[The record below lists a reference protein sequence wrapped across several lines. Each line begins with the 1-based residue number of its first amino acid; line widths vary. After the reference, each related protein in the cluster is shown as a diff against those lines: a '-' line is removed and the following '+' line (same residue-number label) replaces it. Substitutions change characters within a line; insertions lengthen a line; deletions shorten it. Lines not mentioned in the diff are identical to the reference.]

1 MTLSKG
7 GEPTTERI
15 RFLREAAVVARHST
29 FGCPD
34 PAQTVGLHSHNA
46 LNLLLV
52 LHPEPSLNLIKAVQ
66 WHDAPERYTG
76 DIAAPAKWASPM
88 LVEAVDRLENQI
100 HDYFGTNIELT
111 PDEALWLITVDRLDL
126 LLMAQGRIALGDH
139 RFMQMQVEAA
149 AWFAGHKI
157 PTQVNR
163 FLGAWVP
170 GQRLMDTIPGRPRTS

>member
-15 RFLREAAVVARHST
+15 RFLREAAAVTRCHT
-29 FGCPD
+29 FGAPD
-34 PAQTVGLHSHNA
+34 LAQTVGLHAHNA

-66 WHDAPERYTG
+66 WHDAPERFTG
-76 DIAAPAKWASPM
+76 DIAAPAKWASEK
-88 LVEAVDRLENQI
+88 LVDAIQEIEDRV
-100 HDYFGTNIELT
+100 HAYFGTQVEMT
-111 PDEALWLITVDRLDL
+111 ADEALWLLTVDRLDL
-126 LLMAQGRIALGDH
+126 LLMAQERLVLGDT

-149 AWFAGHKI
+149 AWFASHKI
-157 PTQVNR
+157 PVQVNR
-163 FLGAWVP
+163 FLGAWLP

>member
-15 RFLREAAVVARHST
+15 RFLREAAAVTRCHT
-29 FGCPD
+29 FGAPD

-76 DIAAPAKWASPM
+76 DIAAPAKWASEKLTDAIFEIEM
-88 LVEAVDRLENQI
+88 QI
-100 HDYFGTNIELT
+100 HEYFGTAVELAQ
-111 PDEALWLITVDRLDL
+111 DELLWLFTVDKLDL
-126 LLMAQGRIALGDH
+126 LLMAQERLALGDI

-149 AWFAGHKI
+149 AWFASHKI
-157 PTQVNR
+157 PVQVNR

-170 GQRLMDTIPGRPRTS
+170 GSRLMDKVPGRPRTS

>member
-7 GEPTTERI
+7 GEPTCERI
-15 RFLREAAVVARHST
+15 RFLREAAAVTRCHT
-29 FGCPD
+29 FGAPD
-34 PAQTVGLHSHNA
+34 LAQTVGLHSHNA

-88 LVEAVDRLENQI
+88 LVEALDRIETQI
-100 HDYFGTNIELT
+100 HDYFGTAVELT
-111 PDEALWLITVDRLDL
+111 PDEKLWLTTVDKLDL
-126 LLMAQGRIALGDH
+126 LLMAQERLSFGDH

-149 AWFAGHKI
+149 AWFASHKI
-157 PTQVNR
+157 PVQVNR

-170 GQRLMDTIPGRPRTS
+170 GQRLMDTIPGGNRNS